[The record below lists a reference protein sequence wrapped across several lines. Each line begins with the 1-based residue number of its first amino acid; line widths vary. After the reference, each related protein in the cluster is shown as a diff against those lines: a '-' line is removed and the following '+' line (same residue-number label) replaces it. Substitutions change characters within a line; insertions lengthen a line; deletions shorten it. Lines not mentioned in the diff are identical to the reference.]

1 MITINN
7 SKDLHIGEG
16 GKFIEGVC
24 LSTDTKPTGSEIANG
39 SILLEMDTS
48 TLYMYDRDSTE
59 WRAWE

>member
-7 SKDLHIGEG
+7 SKDLNIGEG

-24 LSTDTKPTGSEIANG
+24 LSTDTKPTGNEIANG

-59 WRAWE
+59 WRAWS